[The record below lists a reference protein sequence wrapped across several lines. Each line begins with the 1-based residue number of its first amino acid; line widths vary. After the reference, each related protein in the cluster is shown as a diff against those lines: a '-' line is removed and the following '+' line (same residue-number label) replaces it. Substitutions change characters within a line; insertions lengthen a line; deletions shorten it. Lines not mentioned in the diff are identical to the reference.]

1 MEGCKLRF
9 AETDKPEWGLVTRDY
24 ALAFFFCIPK
34 ASKETK
40 GAKTNICFSGFRKN
54 TKKTKRAKNKI
65 FGNLVILV
73 VFGIK
78 YILGINIIFGMNYFL
93 YSERICVT

>member
-40 GAKTNICFSGFRKN
+40 GAKTNRYAIGKGENIRSHRKN
-54 TKKTKRAKNKI
+54 GKGFSNTN
-65 FGNLVILV
+65 
-73 VFGIK
+73 
-78 YILGINIIFGMNYFL
+78 
-93 YSERICVT
+93 